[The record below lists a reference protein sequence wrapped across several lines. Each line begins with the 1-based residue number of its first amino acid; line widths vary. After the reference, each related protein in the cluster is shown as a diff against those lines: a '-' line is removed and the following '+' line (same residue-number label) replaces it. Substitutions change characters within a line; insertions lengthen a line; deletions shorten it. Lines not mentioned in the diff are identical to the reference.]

1 MGTEIISLFGRW
13 MVGSVYF
20 FPRDTPKCP
29 WHTYFGILTR
39 ALLTFH
45 GHIIEDCHGQGQK
58 FHGHFF
64 QNCHGQVGKFH
75 GLSNIVVTGT
85 LTFVT
90 GTFVLWSQ
98 NFRSHNKGDI
108 LESRFKG
115 LQFMRLFV
123 FEKNKLVFGYRVFT
137 GLTPKMTN
145 PLNKNL
151 CWKVAKLEARLSKG
165 RLTFKSS
172 NL

>member
-1 MGTEIISLFGRW
+1 MCW
-13 MVGSVYF
+13 YQCF
-20 FPRDTPKCP
+20 FSP
-29 WHTYFGILTR
+29 WHTKVPVTHLLWNFDTGTFDFSR
-39 ALLTFH
+39 AYYRRLSRARSK
-45 GHIIEDCHGQGQK
+45 ISRS
-58 FHGHFF
+58 FF
-64 QNCHGQVGKFH
+64 PKLSRASWKIH

-108 LESRFKG
+108 LESRFNG